1 MATRSRPPTAAME
14 ALSLLKDREFDL
26 ILLDILMPDMSGYEV
41 LGRLK
46 ADPVTREIP
55 VIMISALDEMDS
67 IVRCIEAGAVDYMP
81 KPFEPALLRARIRA
95 CLENKLL
102 RDRERAMIEEIRKAK
117 ERTRR
122 FF

>member
-1 MATRSRPPTAAME
+1 ME
-14 ALSLLKDREFDL
+14 REFDL

-41 LGRLK
+41 LERLK

-55 VIMISALDEMDS
+55 VIMISALDEVDS

-102 RDRERAMIEEIRKAK
+102 RDRERAMIEEIQESPGAQ
-117 ERTRR
+117 
-122 FF
+122 